1 MLLIALSCAFL
12 LLMQPAQAQTAAST
26 AASISIST
34 KANSSPMLYPAIQQ
48 YLQSVSSE
56 FDQISAERKEVLAEM
71 AAFVRAKNQQG
82 EAAELTFICTHNSR
96 RSHMAQLWAAA
107 AVDFYG
113 KQPGIRSYSGGTE
126 VTAFNPR
133 AVKAMREAGFDISA
147 EGSTNPTYTVK
158 WTENQI
164 GSACFSKHYA
174 HPSNPQS
181 SFGAVMRLVRLCS
194 APKTDFRSPT
204 ATPRK
209 PTIRRKKPRA
219 IPSVAGRLRGSC
231 CIWQV
236 CCETARLRLPLS
248 QRSGTGERSLQKSRI
263 KSTSPP

>member
-12 LLMQPAQAQTAAST
+12 LLLQPAQAQTAAST
-26 AASISIST
+26 AARISIST

-48 YLQSVSSE
+48 YLQSVSTE
-56 FDQISAERKEVLAEM
+56 FEQISAERKEVLAEM

-82 EAAELTFICTHNSR
+82 EVAELTFICTHNSR

-133 AVKAMREAGFDISA
+133 AVKAMREAGFEISA

-181 SFGAVMRLVRLCS
+181 GFGAVMTCS
-194 APKTDFRSPT
+194 DADEACPIVFGAEDRFSLPYRDPKEADN
-204 ATPRK
+204 TPEE
-209 PTIRRKKPRA
+209 A
-219 IPSVAGRLRGSC
+219 
-231 CIWQV
+231 
-236 CCETARLRLPLS
+236 ARY
-248 QRSGTGERSLQKSRI
+248 TERCRQIARELLYMASLL
-263 KSTSPP
+263 